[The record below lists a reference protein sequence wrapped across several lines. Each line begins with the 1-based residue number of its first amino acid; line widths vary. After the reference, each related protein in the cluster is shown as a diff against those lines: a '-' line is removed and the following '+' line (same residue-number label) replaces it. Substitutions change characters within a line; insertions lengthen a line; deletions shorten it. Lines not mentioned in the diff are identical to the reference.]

1 MSSSLSSPSAWQQVR
16 ARLLASI
23 PQFYELAP
31 GGALALDLG
40 DDGWL
45 LEVRPDGA
53 MLCQHGIAMDDV
65 KTLMSDGT
73 TEDLG
78 SDEVAKQA
86 KYFLG
91 PAVSKKRPALLK
103 AGFEEET
110 EMNDEY
116 VAITFRKQFDLL
128 RSDDLAAAVRWCQD
142 QFRASS

>member
-1 MSSSLSSPSAWQQVR
+1 MSVT
-16 ARLLASI
+16 ARPLWEDIRSRLVAAV
-23 PQFYELAP
+23 PQFYELDP
-31 GGALALDLG
+31 GGPLALDLT
-40 DDGWL
+40 DDGWV
-45 LEVRPDGA
+45 LEVRPDGEL
-53 MLCQHGIAMDDV
+53 LCQHGIAMEDV
-65 KTLMSDGT
+65 KSLMCDGT

-116 VAITFRKQFDLL
+116 VAITFRKRLDFQ
-128 RSDDLAAAVRWCQD
+128 RADDVTAAVRWCQA
-142 QFRASS
+142 QFRSVS